1 MTDERTLMEKAL
13 KEIVVPRLRQI
24 GFKGSLP
31 HFRRVREKQLDLLS
45 FQYYSAGGSFV
56 VEIAKA
62 PAEGITT
69 RWGKFIPP
77 DKANVTWVNER
88 LRLGSEPTKGI
99 GDHWFKFGRRSFE
112 PEKKP
117 APYEHF
123 VSVAQE
129 LASLIDTQAESWWHA
144 C

>member
-1 MTDERTLMEKAL
+1 MNDERTLMEKAL
-13 KEIVVPRLRQI
+13 KEVVVPKLRKL

-31 HFRRVREKQLDLLS
+31 HFRRLRENQLDLLS

-62 PAEGITT
+62 PPEGITT
-69 RWGKFIPP
+69 SWGKFIPP

-88 LRLGSEPTKGI
+88 LRLGSEPEKGVN
-99 GDHWFKFGRRSFE
+99 DYWFEFGRLSYE

-117 APYEHF
+117 ASYEHLLN
-123 VSVAQE
+123 VAQE
-129 LASLIDTQAESWWHA
+129 VAELLDRQAEPWWRTR
-144 C
+144 

>member
-1 MTDERTLMEKAL
+1 MTDERTLMESAL
-13 KEIVVPRLRQI
+13 KEVVVPKLRKM

-56 VEIAKA
+56 VEIAIA

-69 RWGKFIPP
+69 SWGKHIPP
-77 DKANVTWVNER
+77 EKANVTWVNER
-88 LRLGSEPTKGI
+88 LRLGSELTKGI
-99 GDHWFKFGRRSFE
+99 GDHWFQFGRRSYE
-112 PEKKP
+112 PGQKA
-117 APYEHF
+117 APYEQF
-123 VSVAQE
+123 VTVAQE
-129 LASLIDTQAESWWHA
+129 VASLLDTQAEAWWRA